1 MNKQK
6 CEHSYTSYFPKK
18 LVIAKV
24 GKEGNWGRR
33 SRWDEERKTKADDA
47 RAHLPRERYVCQS
60 FSQERMVAEKKEEK
74 KKEKQPVCARHSLH
88 FYSDSVK
95 RKQRHDSVI
104 IRRRPSP
111 PLLHNKPQEE
121 SGVGVSSCKEKEE
134 PSRIEDAAVFV
145 CLL

>member
-1 MNKQK
+1 MKR
-6 CEHSYTSYFPKK
+6 E
-18 LVIAKV
+18 
-24 GKEGNWGRR
+24 
-33 SRWDEERKTKADDA
+33 TKADDA

-111 PLLHNKPQEE
+111 LASTAPQQAPR
-121 SGVGVSSCKEKEE
+121 GVRRRCE
-134 PSRIEDAAVFV
+134 
-145 CLL
+145 